1 MLRYTLT
8 IFAFLLA
15 SNFLLA
21 QALTPYFNYTVT
33 DNDKTLWSIS
43 QKHGV
48 SLDEV
53 KVLNQKTDDK
63 VLPGQVLKIPKHTP
77 KDPDFI
83 IHTVEKEDK
92 NLYRI
97 GLKYKVTTEELM
109 LLNNKKSS
117 TIRRGEQL
125 KIPKNGQ
132 YIIHIVSETD
142 KSLWGICQIYGVEVE
157 DVKKINHKKNNSIR
171 KGDRLAIP
179 KEHQIATTSEISE
192 TVTVPPINGNKE
204 GVKAAY
210 DIEANYWRFPYHNR
224 KELHI
229 FPSIKTGFS
238 NYYKLSPVE
247 YAAFFQN
254 SKDYAP
260 NKEQKDRYFYSVE
273 KPFVKSLDNENSR
286 YLSLKEKELLGVKD
300 GYTYDFITLIEVDS
314 VNHSFKILPI
324 FLVKDAFGSV
334 VSSTEKGSFVCCA
347 DPFPL
352 ALYKKTKEKEI
363 TTFSTLITPSI
374 IKHTK
379 IVKVLKGE
387 NVLQTNSTISIFQ
400 LKTDAVPSLID
411 SEEYSNGKKTR
422 SFSNTKRRQELGY

>member
-8 IFAFLLA
+8 IFVFLLL
-15 SNFLLA
+15 SNLLIA

-33 DNDKTLWSIS
+33 ETDKTLWSIS

-53 KVLNQKTDDK
+53 KILNQKTDDK
-63 VLPGQVLKIPKHTP
+63 VVAGEVLKIPKDSP

-83 IHTVEKEDK
+83 IHTVKKEDK

-109 LLNNKKSS
+109 ILNNKKTS

-132 YIIHIVSETD
+132 YIIHTVSETD

-157 DVKKINHKKNNSIR
+157 DVKSINHKKNNNIR

-179 KEHQIATTSEISE
+179 KEHQIASSSQSSE
-192 TVTVPPINGNKE
+192 VAPPPINGNKE

-210 DIEANYWRFPYHNR
+210 DIEVNQWRFPYHNR
-224 KELHI
+224 KELDI

-238 NYYKLSPVE
+238 NYYQLGPVE

-254 SKDYAP
+254 ATDYAP

-273 KPFVKSLDNENSR
+273 KPFVKSLDDDKVR
-286 YLSLKEKELLGVKD
+286 YLSVAEQKLLDVQN

-314 VNHSFKILPI
+314 LNNSFKILPI
-324 FLVKDAFGSV
+324 FLVKDAFGAV
-334 VSSTEKGSFVCCA
+334 TPLEKGSFVCCA

-352 ALYKKTKEKEI
+352 AMYQKTATQEI
-363 TTFSTLITPSI
+363 SISSILLRPSI
-374 IKHTK
+374 IQQTET
-379 IVKVLKGE
+379 IKVFNGKNGLE
-387 NVLQTNSTISIFQ
+387 VNTTISILQ
-400 LKTDAVPSLID
+400 LKTDAAPSLID
-411 SEEYSNGKKTR
+411 SEVYRNGKKIR
-422 SFSNTKRRQELGY
+422 SFNNLERRQELGY

>member
-8 IFAFLLA
+8 IFVFLLA
-15 SNFLLA
+15 SNLLLA

-33 DNDKTLWSIS
+33 KEDKTLWSIS
-43 QKHGV
+43 QKHAI
-48 SLDEV
+48 SLEEV
-53 KVLNQKTDDK
+53 KTLNQKTDDK
-63 VLPGQVLKIPKHTP
+63 VVAGEILKIPKQTP

-83 IHTVEKEDK
+83 IHTVKKEDK

-109 LLNNKKSS
+109 LLNNKKNSS
-117 TIRRGEQL
+117 IRRGEQL

-132 YIIHIVSETD
+132 YIIHTVSEID

-157 DVKKINHKKNNSIR
+157 AVKEINHKKNNSIR

-179 KEHQIATTSEISE
+179 KEHQIATTSEIAK
-192 TVTVPPINGNKE
+192 TIPPINGNKE

-210 DIEANYWRFPYHNR
+210 DIDLNQWRFPYHNR
-224 KELHI
+224 KELDI

-238 NYYKLSPVE
+238 NYYKLGPVE

-254 SKDYAP
+254 AKDYAP

-273 KPFVKSLDNENSR
+273 KPFVRSLDNDKVR
-286 YLSLKEKELLGVKD
+286 YLSVEEQKLLGVKN

-314 VNHSFKILPI
+314 VNNSFKILPI
-324 FLVKDAFGSV
+324 FLVKDALGAVPSL
-334 VSSTEKGSFVCCA
+334 EKGSFVCCA

-363 TTFSTLITPSI
+363 SISSILLTPSI
-374 IKHTK
+374 IKQTE
-379 IVKVLKGE
+379 II
-387 NVLQTNSTISIFQ
+387 NVLNGQNVVQTNTTISILQ
-400 LKTDAVPSLID
+400 LKIDAAPSLID
-411 SEEYSNGKKTR
+411 SEKYRDGKKITA
-422 SFSNTKRRQELGY
+422 FSNLERRQELGY

>member
-1 MLRYTLT
+1 MLRYILT
-8 IFAFLLA
+8 IFAFLLT

-33 DNDKTLWSIS
+33 ENDKTLWSIS

-48 SLDEV
+48 SLEEV

-63 VLPGQVLKIPKHTP
+63 VLAGEVLKIPKHIP

-83 IHTVEKEDK
+83 IHTVEKKDK

-132 YIIHIVSETD
+132 YIIHVVSETD

-157 DVKKINHKKNNSIR
+157 DVKKINHKKSNSIR

-179 KEHQIATTSEISE
+179 KEHQIASSSERAE
-192 TVTVPPINGNKE
+192 TVPPINGNKE

-273 KPFVKSLDNENSR
+273 KPFAKSLDGEKAR
-286 YLSLKEKELLGVKD
+286 YLSLEEKELLDVKN

-314 VNHSFKILPI
+314 AHNSFKILPI
-324 FLVKDAFGSV
+324 FLIKDASGNLA
-334 VSSTEKGSFVCCA
+334 STLEKGSFVCCA

-352 ALYKKTKEKEI
+352 ALYKKTAEKEI
-363 TTFSTLITPSI
+363 TVSSTLLTPSI
-374 IKHTK
+374 IKQTK
-379 IVKVLKGE
+379 IVKLLKGE
-387 NVLQTNSTISIFQ
+387 TVLQTNTTISIFQ

-411 SEEYSNGKKTR
+411 SEEYSNGKKIR
-422 SFSNTKRRQELGY
+422 AFSNTKRRQDLGY

>member
-1 MLRYTLT
+1 MLKYTLT
-8 IFAFLLA
+8 IFVFLLL
-15 SNFLLA
+15 SNLLLA

-33 DNDKTLWSIS
+33 KEDKTLWSIS

-48 SLDEV
+48 SLEEV

-63 VLPGQVLKIPKHTP
+63 VVAGEVLKIPKQTP

-83 IHTVEKEDK
+83 IHTVEKKDK

-109 LLNNKKSS
+109 LLNNKKTS

-157 DVKKINHKKNNSIR
+157 DVKKINNKKSNSIR

-179 KEHQIATTSEISE
+179 KKHQMATSSEDR
-192 TVTVPPINGNKE
+192 VPLPPINGNKE

-210 DIEANYWRFPYHNR
+210 DIDLNQWKFPYHNR
-224 KELHI
+224 KELDI

-238 NYYKLSPVE
+238 NYYQLGPVE

-254 SKDYAP
+254 AKDYAP

-273 KPFVKSLDNENSR
+273 KPFVKSLDNDKVR
-286 YLSLKEKELLGVKD
+286 YLSVEEQKLLAVEN

-314 VNHSFKILPI
+314 ANNSFKILPI
-324 FLVKDAFGSV
+324 FLIKNTFGAV
-334 VSSTEKGSFVCCA
+334 PPLEKGSFVCCPN
-347 DPFPL
+347 PFPL
-352 ALYKKTKEKEI
+352 AMYQKTKEQEI
-363 TTFSTLITPSI
+363 SVSSILLRPSI
-374 IKHTK
+374 IKQTK
-379 IVKVLKGE
+379 TIKVFNGKNGLE
-387 NVLQTNSTISIFQ
+387 TSTRISILQ
-400 LKTDAVPSLID
+400 LKTEATPSLID
-411 SEEYSNGKKTR
+411 FEEYKNGKKTR
-422 SFSNTKRRQELGY
+422 AFTNTERRQELGY

>member
-8 IFAFLLA
+8 IFAFLLL

-33 DNDKTLWSIS
+33 KNDKTLWSIS

-48 SLDEV
+48 SLEDV

-63 VLPGQVLKIPKHTP
+63 VQAGEVLKIPKQIP

-83 IHTVEKEDK
+83 LHTVEKKDK

-109 LLNNKKSS
+109 SLNNKKNS

-132 YIIHIVSETD
+132 YIIHTVSETD
-142 KSLWGICQIYGVEVE
+142 KSLWGICLIYGVEVD
-157 DVKKINHKKNNSIR
+157 DVKKINNKKNNLIR
-171 KGDRLAIP
+171 EGDRLAIP
-179 KEHQIATTSEISE
+179 KEYQIATSSEISE
-192 TVTVPPINGNKE
+192 TPPPINGNKE
-204 GVKAAY
+204 GLKATY
-210 DIEANYWRFPYHNR
+210 DLEVNQWRFPYHNR
-224 KELHI
+224 KDLDI

-238 NYYKLSPVE
+238 NYYKLGSVE

-254 SKDYAP
+254 AKDYAP

-273 KPFVKSLDNENSR
+273 KSFVKSLDKDSER
-286 YLSLKEKELLGVKD
+286 YLSLQEKSLLKAQN
-300 GYTYDFITLIEVDS
+300 GYSYNFITLIEVDS
-314 VNHSFKILPI
+314 ANNSFKILPI
-324 FLVKDAFGSV
+324 FLVKDAFGAV
-334 VSSTEKGSFVCCA
+334 PALEKGSFACCA

-363 TTFSTLITPSI
+363 STSSILLTPSI
-374 IKHTK
+374 IKQTK
-379 IVKVLKGE
+379 VIKMLNGK
-387 NVLQTNSTISIFQ
+387 NVVQTDATISILQ
-400 LKTDAVPSLID
+400 LKTDATPSLID
-411 SEEYSNGKKTR
+411 SEEYRNGKKTR
-422 SFSNTKRRQELGY
+422 AFSNSKRRQELGY